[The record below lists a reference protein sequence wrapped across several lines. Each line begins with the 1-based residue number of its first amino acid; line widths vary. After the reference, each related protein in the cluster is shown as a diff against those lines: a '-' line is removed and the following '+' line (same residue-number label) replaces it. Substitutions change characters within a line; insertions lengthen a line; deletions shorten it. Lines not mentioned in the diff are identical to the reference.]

1 MSSIAKANISL
12 SKKDLTKSRIPLVSS
27 RNIAF
32 YHKATVGS
40 LSIDLLA
47 LSMPSEMPTNVQA
60 TADEISGARLLINKK
75 NLSLVSSANGPL
87 IQGMDYVVTSSTTI
101 QLIGLYEASGAE
113 SGEIFVGTI
122 NSAPVSDIVVASA
135 RSVDKTYTLA
145 VGQTTLNLGREYE
158 VGMNP
163 NDDIGSI
170 KVFVNGVLAHRD
182 ADYAEVDAGSGYGT
196 TISFFAA
203 PVSIPYQVAV
213 DFGVMSISDNDAIG
227 TIESLSGAV
236 IKIAADL
243 ADVAGT
249 NITDYLTANPSEVER
264 RTFGDMVLTHDKIL
278 DVSIPIVTDWVDD
291 GPLSISASTTAPTKG
306 VAQTDK
312 VRWRRVGDSM
322 QIEMAYRQTT
332 AGAVG
337 SGDYRFLI
345 PAGYQIDTTKVT
357 PYAVVQG
364 IGFSILSDSKV
375 GSFFGTT
382 STLALNGSVFVV
394 NTTQVAIEATSH
406 ASGSNSAGVI
416 GSAYTPL
423 STANLNI
430 RMQFTVPI
438 LGWFSTQTIRQI
450 LGL

>member
-40 LSIDLLA
+40 LSINLLA
-47 LSMPSEMPTNVQA
+47 LSMPSEMPTMVQA

-182 ADYAEVDAGSGYGT
+182 ADYAEVDSGSGYGT

-264 RTFGDMVLTHDKIL
+264 RAFGDMVLDHEAAIPLKANLNGDAAQLFNVKNAVSANNATAL
-278 DVSIPIVTDWVDD
+278 GQFDVLLAASGYQKLPSGLIIQWGSFVHATPEGSGGTITFPISFPNACVSVTANDASGVVMV
-291 GPLSISASTTAPTKG
+291 GISSISASSFNCAIYN
-306 VAQTDK
+306 
-312 VRWRRVGDSM
+312 RV
-322 QIEMAYRQTT
+322 
-332 AGAVG
+332 AGASV
-337 SGDYRFLI
+337 
-345 PAGYQIDTTKVT
+345 AGGPTRYI
-357 PYAVVQG
+357 A
-364 IGFSILSDSKV
+364 IG
-375 GSFFGTT
+375 
-382 STLALNGSVFVV
+382 
-394 NTTQVAIEATSH
+394 
-406 ASGSNSAGVI
+406 
-416 GSAYTPL
+416 Y
-423 STANLNI
+423 
-430 RMQFTVPI
+430 
-438 LGWFSTQTIRQI
+438 
-450 LGL
+450 

>member
-47 LSMPSEMPTNVQA
+47 LSMPSEMPTMVQA

-182 ADYAEVDAGSGYGT
+182 SDYAEVDSGSGYGT

-227 TIESLSGAV
+227 TMESLSGAV

-264 RTFGDMVLTHDKIL
+264 RAFGDMVLDHEINKADL
-278 DVSIPIVTDWVDD
+278 NGDSNRLFDVKNAVSATNAVALGQFGASLTVNGYQKLPSGLIMQWGQATGGSAAAQTVTFPIPFLNAVFQITTSKTDTQATFEASISSTTLTNFVLVATPSGSGTGIVTHW
-291 GPLSISASTTAPTKG
+291 
-306 VAQTDK
+306 
-312 VRWRRVGDSM
+312 
-322 QIEMAYRQTT
+322 
-332 AGAVG
+332 
-337 SGDYRFLI
+337 
-345 PAGYQIDTTKVT
+345 
-357 PYAVVQG
+357 
-364 IGFSILSDSKV
+364 
-375 GSFFGTT
+375 
-382 STLALNGSVFVV
+382 FVV
-394 NTTQVAIEATSH
+394 
-406 ASGSNSAGVI
+406 G
-416 GSAYTPL
+416 Y
-423 STANLNI
+423 
-430 RMQFTVPI
+430 
-438 LGWFSTQTIRQI
+438 
-450 LGL
+450 